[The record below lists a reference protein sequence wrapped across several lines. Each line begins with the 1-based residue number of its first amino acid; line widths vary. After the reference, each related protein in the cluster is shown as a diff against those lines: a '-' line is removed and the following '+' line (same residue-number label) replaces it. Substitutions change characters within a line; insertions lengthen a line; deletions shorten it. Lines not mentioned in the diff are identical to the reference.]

1 MPRHAQWLCGGH
13 GTRSGCLEATV
24 RAVEARRL
32 PLLWRPRHAQWG
44 HAGASAVEDTA
55 RAGEACRRS
64 VCAGY
69 GTRTLQPLIPPSLS
83 SFKLYHSE
91 HHRYQGK
98 TGIDADVP
106 TPLQTLFS
114 PV

>member
-1 MPRHAQWLCGGH
+1 MK
-13 GTRSGCLEATV
+13 
-24 RAVEARRL
+24 
-32 PLLWRPRHAQWG
+32 
-44 HAGASAVEDTA
+44 DTA
-55 RAGEACRRS
+55 RAVEACRRS
-64 VCAGY
+64 FCAGY
-69 GTRTLQPLIPPSLS
+69 GTRTLQPLTPPSLS

-98 TGIDADVP
+98 MGIYADVP